1 MREKRAIYLIQTRTR
16 YHLASTF
23 LRFQEHYESP
33 RFRGKIF
40 TLEEYMDWYAKK
52 NENFTYYS
60 DWGGF
65 NIPSRV
71 LTPFRAGKF
80 DPLSKREQAFLRL
93 FEDIPERA
101 YIIGIC
107 NEVEVD
113 DPALKHEFVHGLF
126 HTVPGYRRA
135 VRRMLRTLDVSSVH
149 RALAGFYGGYS
160 PAVFDDETNAFVLT
174 GFGAL
179 KVKIARTKFLRA
191 RKHLACVFREHFGY
205 SIRGLSRKAMLAQIH
220 RLRLP
225 ETSL

>member
-1 MREKRAIYLIQTRTR
+1 VREKRAIYLIQTRTR

-52 NENFTYYS
+52 NGNFTYYS
-60 DWGGF
+60 DWDGF

-93 FEDIPERA
+93 FKDIPEHA

-107 NEVEVD
+107 DEVEVD
-113 DPALKHEFVHGLF
+113 DPALKHEFVHGLCY
-126 HTVPGYRRA
+126 TVPRYFNA
-135 VRRMLRTLDVSSVH
+135 VQVKLRTLDVSSFH
-149 RALAGFYGGYS
+149 SALAGFYGGYS
-160 PAVFDDETNAFVLT
+160 SAVFDDEINAHVLT
-174 GFGAL
+174 GLGDL
-179 KVKIARTKFLRA
+179 KVKIGRAKFLHIR
-191 RKHLACVFREHFGY
+191 RQLAAVFREHFGY
-205 SIRGLSRKAMLAQIH
+205 SIRSLKRKEMLAQIH
-220 RLRLP
+220 RVRLP
-225 ETSL
+225 DASL